1 MKARDVMTSP
11 VITIKRTASVREAA
25 KLFLERHIS
34 GVPVVDDLGK
44 LVGMVTE
51 GDLI

>member
-25 KLFLERHIS
+25 KLFLERHA
-34 GVPVVDDLGK
+34 GRGRPGE
-44 LVGMVTE
+44 VGRH
-51 GDLI
+51 GNRR